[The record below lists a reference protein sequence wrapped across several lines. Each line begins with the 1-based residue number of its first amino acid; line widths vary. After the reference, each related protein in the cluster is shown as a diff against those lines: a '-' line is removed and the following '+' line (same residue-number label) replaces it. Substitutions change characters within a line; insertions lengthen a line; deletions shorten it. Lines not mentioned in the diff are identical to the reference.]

1 MDEKLRKSS
10 LTINIEESILNDVLN
25 RVKNSRLISDFGN
38 KEWKYGTEETY
49 LKDLIEYWSNNYDW
63 KKQEKEINKFS
74 HYKIEIDNI
83 PIHFI
88 YEKGSSENSKPL
100 ILTHGWPWTFWDYKK
115 IIDHLLIQKSMA
127 VMHQIHLML
136 LFHPFQ
142 GMVFQH
148 P

>member
-1 MDEKLRKSS
+1 MLKNIANYSFNLSIEKSILDDILYRVRKSR
-10 LTINIEESILNDVLN
+10 IVN
-25 RVKNSRLISDFGN
+25 DFGN

-88 YEKGSSENSKPL
+88 YEN
-100 ILTHGWPWTFWDYKK
+100 
-115 IIDHLLIQKSMA
+115 
-127 VMHQIHLML
+127 
-136 LFHPFQ
+136 
-142 GMVFQH
+142 
-148 P
+148 